1 LEASQNVEIQR
12 FEAGRWHKL
21 SGGVVGEG
29 AVRLHVNGQDVAS
42 LLCTPRELD
51 LLALGFL
58 AGEGIIKSTDDVR
71 LLKVC
76 PSGACVDV
84 WLRRADFVAPA
95 RLTITSG
102 CGGGVTFTDLSGM
115 AAPVLVEAHAS
126 VRQIEGLMGALMQ
139 AGQLYQEVR
148 GVHTSALAR
157 GEALLAVAED
167 VGRHNTIDK
176 VRGRCLVESIPTAGG
191 ILLTTGRISSEMLTK
206 AARMGTPIVASRT
219 SLTSLSV
226 ALATAWHI
234 TLVGYVRHGSLN
246 VYAGHE
252 RLVADEG
259 EKAYAHA

>member
-1 LEASQNVEIQR
+1 MEASQNVEIQR